1 MDCKYKMKNNNQEKN
16 VLIAG
21 NGPSLK
27 EIDYRRL
34 PDKYDVF
41 RCNQFYFEE
50 KYYLGKNIK
59 SVFFNPGFFFEQY
72 YTSMQLILKKEYFI
86 ENIICSTFDLNFIDN
101 SFFLKSFYN
110 WFPEAYLGH
119 EILNKLKDFY
129 NYIKYNEIYYN
140 QRITSSIYMCAIA
153 IIFGYENIFLT
164 GVDFYDKSKN
174 YYAFN
179 SKKNNLIKL
188 NPSFSLNHNRGD
200 FHSKDVDLKALDFL
214 MKNYS
219 INIYSVSPNSILSRY
234 IKLPDCVN
242 KNRFKIIKKHDYI
255 NDICIPADSAV
266 YDYYKKV
273 FSKSDKILY
282 DTNNNKLHNI
292 EQKINIQIQNLN
304 QAIKNKD
311 ELITNKTTQIQN
323 LNQAIKNKDELIT
336 NKTTQ
341 IQNLNQAI
349 KNKDEL
355 ITNKTTQIQN
365 LNQAIKNKDELI
377 TNKTTQIQNLNQ
389 AIKNKD
395 ELITNKT
402 TQIQNLNQA
411 IKNKDELITNKT
423 TQIQN
428 LNQAIKNKDELITNK
443 TTQIQNL
450 NQAIKNKDELIQNTN
465 NLLSFQTK
473 YGTAKT
479 RIQNQLSYKLG
490 QAMILNSKS
499 ILGYLIMPMALLSI
513 IISHKQEQKIYQE
526 KIKKDPSLK
535 LPPLESYPDYKEALK
550 LKNHLSYKLGEALI
564 QANKTW
570 YKGGYVKILFEIGK
584 LKREF
589 RNRKI

>member
-188 NPSFSLNHNRGD
+188 NPSFSLNHNRGN

-292 EQKINIQIQNLN
+292 EQKIN
-304 QAIKNKD
+304 
-311 ELITNKTTQIQN
+311 
-323 LNQAIKNKDELIT
+323 
-336 NKTTQ
+336 
-341 IQNLNQAI
+341 
-349 KNKDEL
+349 
-355 ITNKTTQIQN
+355 
-365 LNQAIKNKDELI
+365 
-377 TNKTTQIQNLNQ
+377 
-389 AIKNKD
+389 
-395 ELITNKT
+395 
-402 TQIQNLNQA
+402 
-411 IKNKDELITNKT
+411 
-423 TQIQN
+423 
-428 LNQAIKNKDELITNK
+428 
-443 TTQIQNL
+443 
-450 NQAIKNKDELIQNTN
+450 
-465 NLLSFQTK
+465 
-473 YGTAKT
+473 
-479 RIQNQLSYKLG
+479 
-490 QAMILNSKS
+490 
-499 ILGYLIMPMALLSI
+499 
-513 IISHKQEQKIYQE
+513 
-526 KIKKDPSLK
+526 
-535 LPPLESYPDYKEALK
+535 
-550 LKNHLSYKLGEALI
+550 
-564 QANKTW
+564 
-570 YKGGYVKILFEIGK
+570 
-584 LKREF
+584 
-589 RNRKI
+589 

>member
-188 NPSFSLNHNRGD
+188 NPSFSLNHNRGN

-292 EQKINIQIQNLN
+292 EQKINI
-304 QAIKNKD
+304 
-311 ELITNKTTQIQN
+311 
-323 LNQAIKNKDELIT
+323 
-336 NKTTQ
+336 
-341 IQNLNQAI
+341 
-349 KNKDEL
+349 
-355 ITNKTTQIQN
+355 
-365 LNQAIKNKDELI
+365 
-377 TNKTTQIQNLNQ
+377 
-389 AIKNKD
+389 
-395 ELITNKT
+395 
-402 TQIQNLNQA
+402 
-411 IKNKDELITNKT
+411 
-423 TQIQN
+423 QIQN

-584 LKREF
+584 LKREC
-589 RNRKI
+589 

>member
-377 TNKTTQIQNLNQ
+377 
-389 AIKNKD
+389 
-395 ELITNKT
+395 
-402 TQIQNLNQA
+402 
-411 IKNKDELITNKT
+411 
-423 TQIQN
+423 
-428 LNQAIKNKDELITNK
+428 
-443 TTQIQNL
+443 
-450 NQAIKNKDELIQNTN
+450 QNTN

-535 LPPLESYPDYKEALK
+535 LPPLENYPDYKEALK
-550 LKNHLSYKLGEALI
+550 EKECLTYKLGEALI
-564 QANKTW
+564 KANKTW
-570 YKGGYVKILFEIGK
+570 YKGGYVKMWFEIGK
-584 LKREF
+584 FKEKRVF
-589 RNRKI
+589 